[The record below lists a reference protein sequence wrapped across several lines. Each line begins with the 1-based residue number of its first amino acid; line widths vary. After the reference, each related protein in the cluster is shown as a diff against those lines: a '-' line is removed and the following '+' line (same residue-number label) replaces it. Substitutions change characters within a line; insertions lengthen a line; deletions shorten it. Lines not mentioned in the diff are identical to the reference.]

1 MVAVATGLSRT
12 TITTAIKELDKPI
25 KGKKI
30 EIKKIRRHGGG
41 RKTLIEKNPTVTQDL
56 ETLLPVTRGDLESL
70 LRWTCKSTRK
80 LAEEL

>member
-12 TITTAIKELDKPI
+12 TITTAMKELDKLI

-30 EIKKIRRHGGG
+30 EIKKIRRRGGG

-56 ETLLPVTRGDLESL
+56 EILLPVTRGDLESL